1 MNRKDLEEKVEE
13 LEQKIE
19 ELEQSNSPNSTDDVE
34 EDKML
39 YLYIRYKDEEVESP
53 LGDFVKYRYLILN
66 SDEEGYHIPQ
76 ENVFR
81 YMSVTRQAQ
90 ELVKKYID
98 SWEKIEVVADSDDAI
113 YYCASIPSDQ
123 ADSIREGSW
132 VPIERLNTLLTD
144 YGEKEYLMEI

>member
-1 MNRKDLEEKVEE
+1 MNKKDLEEKVEE

-34 EDKML
+34 EDKLL
-39 YLYIRYKDEEVESP
+39 YLYIRYKDKDVESP
-53 LGDFVKYRYLILN
+53 LGDFARYRYLVLN
-66 SDEEGYHIPQ
+66 SDEEGYYIPQ
-76 ENVFR
+76 EKVFR

-144 YGEKEYLMEI
+144 YQEKEYLMEI